1 MREVIDKAFQD
12 ATDYVADAFIKTI
25 KIGPGGFEGFMAAAI
40 SSYRKELKL
49 GETLRK
55 VAKKATEE
63 AGQKFQPP
71 REAMEALVY
80 MRTFVT
86 TLKQETER
94 LS

>member
-1 MREVIDKAFQD
+1 MREIIDKAFKD
-12 ATDYVADAFIKTI
+12 ATAYVADAFVRTI

-40 SSYRKELKL
+40 SSYKKELRL

-71 REAMEALVY
+71 KDAMEALVY
-80 MRTFVT
+80 MRTFVE